1 MKNVYHRGK
10 IFIKVSEAWLAE
22 HVKHINHVTHVNY
35 VDTPFLKYFAYE
47 RMFEVRFV
55 LLFI

>member
-22 HVKHINHVTHVNY
+22 HVKHINHVTQVNY
-35 VDTPFLKYFAYE
+35 VKHDLAYE
-47 RMFEVRFV
+47 A
-55 LLFI
+55 LF

>member
-22 HVKHINHVTHVNY
+22 HVKHINHGTHEHYVNH
-35 VDTPFLKYFAYE
+35 DFANE
-47 RMFEVRFV
+47 A
-55 LLFI
+55 